1 MSSIL
6 DVVKEYGNKTEIH
19 AHTSPVSRCSQISPE
34 DMVRNYLSVGCNAV
48 AITNHLDPNWIEGDP
63 QELAEK
69 YLSDYYAT
77 REWGEKLGL
86 SVILGVEIRFT
97 ENHNDYLVYGV
108 EPSDIERMI
117 GYLDKGIVKF
127 YREFKTERNL
137 ILQAH
142 PFRKNMELAPLDSID
157 GIESFNC
164 HPGHNSA
171 IGVAARYA
179 RDNKLIVSGGTDYH
193 HEGHHGICVMRTKQA
208 IKDSFDLADALRSRD
223 YLFDISGSVV
233 YPYAY

>member
-6 DVVKEYGNKTEIH
+6 DVVNEYGYKTEIH

-48 AITNHLDPNWIEGDP
+48 AITNHLDPNWIEGYP

-77 REWGEKLGL
+77 RECGEKLGL

-142 PFRKNMELAPLDSID
+142 PRSLVVNMVAW
-157 GIESFNC
+157 IEIPEKVFC
-164 HPGHNSA
+164 GSA
-171 IGVAARYA
+171 
-179 RDNKLIVSGGTDYH
+179 
-193 HEGHHGICVMRTKQA
+193 
-208 IKDSFDLADALRSRD
+208 
-223 YLFDISGSVV
+223 
-233 YPYAY
+233 

>member
-6 DVVKEYGNKTEIH
+6 DIINEYGYKTEIH

-34 DMVRNYLSVGCNAV
+34 EMVKNYRSIGCDAV
-48 AITNHLDPNWIEGDP
+48 TITNHLDPNWIQGDF
-63 QELAEK
+63 AEQAQR

-77 REWGEKLGL
+77 HAWGEKLGVN
-86 SVILGVEIRFT
+86 VILGVEIRFT
-97 ENHNDYLVYGV
+97 ENSNDYLIYGV

-117 GYLDKGIVKF
+117 SYIDRGIVEF
-127 YREFKTERNL
+127 YRDFKNDRNL

-142 PFRKNMELAPLDSID
+142 PFRKNMVLAPLDSVD

-171 IGVAARYA
+171 IGFAARYA
-179 RDNKLIVSGGTDYH
+179 RDNNLLVSGGTDYH